1 MRRRDVIVV
10 GAGPAGLAA
19 AATAAALG
27 LDVLMLD
34 EQPGP
39 GGQVHR
45 AAESAPLPWL
55 AGKSAAAR
63 TLAAEAR
70 LAGAAIIPG
79 ASVWAVTR
87 ALEIGW
93 EVDGGHGTATARAI
107 ILATGAR
114 ERAWPFPGWTLPGVM
129 MAGAG
134 QILLKQAG
142 LGADGAVLAGSGPLL
157 YLLAAQY
164 LRAGFRPAALLDTT
178 PAGAWYRGLPHLR
191 RALLGGGASLLRD
204 GVGLLA
210 RPLLAGVPQWREVS
224 GVRAEGAEAL
234 ERVRFRR
241 RGQEHEIAARHL
253 FVHQGVVPQNTLAAA
268 LGCAMAWDEAQE
280 AWVPTADEG
289 GRTSI
294 AGVHVAGDAAGIG
307 GADVA
312 ALRGKLVALA
322 VAASLGTIDA
332 REAGRRTA
340 PVRDAHRRAMA
351 ARPLVDVLYAPA
363 PHLAEDLKDDVM
375 LCRCEEIT
383 VGQVRATL
391 ESGRVAA
398 RDGNA
403 LKSLLRVGMGPCQ
416 GRNCGT
422 ALCRVI
428 AMETGCAERE
438 VAPLRP
444 RLPLKPVPATVL
456 AEFHA

>member
-1 MRRRDVIVV
+1 MRRHDVIVV

-45 AAESAPLPWL
+45 ASESAPLPWL
-55 AGKSAAAR
+55 AEKSAVAR
-63 TLAAEAR
+63 SLATEAR
-70 LAGAAIIPG
+70 AAGTTIVPG

-87 ALEIGW
+87 ALEVGW

-129 MAGAG
+129 TAGAG

-157 YLLAAQY
+157 YLMAAQY

-178 PAGAWYRGLPHLR
+178 PAGAWHRGLPHLR
-191 RALLGGGASLLRD
+191 QALLHGGASLLRD

-210 RPLLAGVPQWREVS
+210 RPLLAGVPHRRGVS
-224 GVRAEGAEAL
+224 GIRAEGREKL
-234 ERVRFRR
+234 ERVRFRQ
-241 RGQEHEIAARHL
+241 RGKEHEIASRHL
-253 FVHQGVVPQNTLAAA
+253 FVHQGIVPQNTLAAA
-268 LGCAMAWDEAQE
+268 LGCDMAWDAAVE
-280 AWVPTADEG
+280 AWIPAADEG

-307 GADVA
+307 GAEAA
-312 ALRGKLVALA
+312 ALRGRLVAFA
-322 VAASLGTIDA
+322 AAASLGTIDA
-332 REAGRRTA
+332 EDAERRTA

-351 ARPLVDVLYAPA
+351 ARPLVDALYAPA
-363 PHLAEDLKDDVM
+363 PHLTEDLEDDVV
-375 LCRCEEIT
+375 LCRCEEVT

-391 ESGRVAA
+391 GSGRVAA
-398 RDGNA
+398 RDSNA
-403 LKSLLRVGMGPCQ
+403 MKSLLRVGMGPCQ

-428 AMETGCAERE
+428 AGEARCAEWE

-456 AEFHA
+456 AEFHS